1 MGLKECVARDIERVF
16 LNVDDFCDNLSIQ
29 IGTTKFNIIGSLQS
43 NLVQNNSGNAQPLQ
57 ENAWTLYVKYPLDD
71 SPSIEGN
78 SPSIEGNSVKTLLCA
93 GTRLTIDGKSFT
105 VVSVSDELGLA
116 TIQLN
121 TRVGR

>member
-1 MGLKECVARDIERVF
+1 MGLKDCIARDIERVF
-16 LNVDDFCDNLSIQ
+16 LNVNDFCDNLIIQ

-43 NLVQNNSGNAQPLQ
+43 NLVQNNAGNGQPLQ
-57 ENAWTLYVKYPLDD
+57 ENAWTLYAKYP
-71 SPSIEGN
+71 IEDN
-78 SPSIEGNSVKTLLCA
+78 AKTLLCA

-105 VVSVSDELGLA
+105 VVSISDEMGIA

>member
-1 MGLKECVARDIERVF
+1 MGLKECIARDIERVF

-29 IGTTKFNIIGSLQS
+29 IGATKFNIIGSLQS

-78 SPSIEGNSVKTLLCA
+78 DAKTLLCA

-121 TRVGR
+121 TRIGR

>member
-1 MGLKECVARDIERVF
+1 MGLKECIARDIERVF
-16 LNVDDFCDNLSIQ
+16 LNVNDFCDNLIIQ
-29 IGTTKFNIIGSLQS
+29 IGATKFNIIGSLQS

-71 SPSIEGN
+71 N
-78 SPSIEGNSVKTLLCA
+78 VKTLLCA

-116 TIQLN
+116 TIILQSS
-121 TRVGR
+121 RGR

>member
-1 MGLKECVARDIERVF
+1 MSLKDCIARDIERVF
-16 LNVDDFCDNLSIQ
+16 LNVNDFCDNLIIQ
-29 IGTTKFNIIGSLQS
+29 IGATKFNVIGSLQS

-57 ENAWTLYVKYPLDD
+57 DNAWTLYTKYPLED
-71 SPSIEGN
+71 N
-78 SPSIEGNSVKTLLCA
+78 NAKTLLCA

-105 VVSVSDELGLA
+105 VVSVSNEMGLC

>member
-1 MGLKECVARDIERVF
+1 MSLKDCIARDIERVF
-16 LNVDDFCDNLSIQ
+16 LNVNDFCDNLIIQ
-29 IGTTKFNIIGSLQS
+29 IGATKLNVIGSLQS

-57 ENAWTLYVKYPLDD
+57 DNAWTLYTKYPLED
-71 SPSIEGN
+71 N
-78 SPSIEGNSVKTLLCA
+78 NAKTLLCA

-105 VVSVSDELGLA
+105 VVSVSNEMGLC

>member
-1 MGLKECVARDIERVF
+1 MGLKECIAKDIERVF
-16 LNVDDFCDNLSIQ
+16 LNVNDFCDNLSIQ

-43 NLVQNNSGNAQPLQ
+43 NLVQNNAGNGQPLQ
-57 ENAWTLYVKYPLDD
+57 ENAWTLYVKYPLED
-71 SPSIEGN
+71 N
-78 SPSIEGNSVKTLLCA
+78 AKTLLCA

>member
-1 MGLKECVARDIERVF
+1 MGLKDCIARDIERVF
-16 LNVDDFCDNLSIQ
+16 LNVNDFCDNLIIQ

-43 NLVQNNSGNAQPLQ
+43 NLVQNNAGNSAPLQ
-57 ENAWTLYVKYPLDD
+57 ENAWTLYTKYPIDD
-71 SPSIEGN
+71 SDLAAANEA
-78 SPSIEGNSVKTLLCA
+78 KTLLCA

-105 VVSVSDELGLA
+105 VVSVSNEMGIV

>member
-1 MGLKECVARDIERVF
+1 MGLKECIAKDIERVF
-16 LNVDDFCDNLSIQ
+16 LNADDFCDNLNIQ

-43 NLVQNNSGNAQPLQ
+43 NLVQNNAGNGQPLQ

-71 SPSIEGN
+71 N
-78 SPSIEGNSVKTLLCA
+78 VKTLLCA

-121 TRVGR
+121 TRIGR

>member
-1 MGLKECVARDIERVF
+1 MGLKECIAKDIERVF
-16 LNVDDFCDNLSIQ
+16 LNVNDFCDNLNIQ

-71 SPSIEGN
+71 N
-78 SPSIEGNSVKTLLCA
+78 VKTLLCA

-116 TIQLN
+116 TILLS
-121 TRVGR
+121 TRIGR